1 MPLRLQDGGARLR
14 LRRSNIRAPGISRRR
29 HGTGFSYRHPDGS
42 KLSSDELRRVKALA
56 VPPAWSAVWICPA
69 ENGHIQAAGT
79 DDAGRRQYIYHPRWR
94 ELRDREK
101 FDRALAFGRTLTAAR
116 RRVTL
121 LLRSGDMTREVACAA
136 AFRLLDSASLRIG
149 SDVYAE
155 ENGSYGVTTLLV
167 SHVQVHQDTIRL
179 DFPGKSGLQ
188 WDVEVKDPDLAGW
201 LALGRGRKAGD
212 PAIGYCNDDGS
223 WSGLAA
229 SELND
234 FIHGL
239 CGQGFSAKDF
249 RTWQGTVAAAVELAR
264 YDGKPGI
271 TARRKAVAAAIKAVA
286 ERLGNTPAVARSSY
300 VDPRLVD
307 RFMDGQVPE
316 AVTYSA
322 AERSLPAF
330 LGNEEQK

>member
-1 MPLRLQDGGARLR
+1 M
-14 LRRSNIRAPGISRRR
+14 
-29 HGTGFSYRHPDGS
+29 
-42 KLSSDELRRVKALA
+42 
-56 VPPAWSAVWICPA
+56 WIAPA

-101 FDRALAFGRTLTAAR
+101 FDRALDFGRTLTAAR
-116 RRVTL
+116 RKVTM
-121 LLRSGDMTREVACAA
+121 LLRSGEATREVACAA

-149 SDVYAE
+149 SEVYAE
-155 ENGSYGVTTLLV
+155 DNGSYGVTTLLV
-167 SHVQVHQDTIRL
+167 RHVQVQGDTIRL
-179 DFPGKSGLQ
+179 DFPGKSGLR
-188 WDVEVKDPDLAGW
+188 WDVELKDPDLADW
-201 LALGRGRKAGD
+201 LSVARGKDPDD
-212 PAIGYCNDDGS
+212 PAIGYRSDDGT

-234 FIHGL
+234 FIHAL
-239 CGQGFSAKDF
+239 CGPSFSAKDF

-271 TARRKAVAAAIKAVA
+271 TARRKAVVAAIKAVA

-307 RFMDGQVPE
+307 RFMDGQVPD

-322 AERSLPAF
+322 AERSVPSF
-330 LGNEEQK
+330 LGSEEQK

>member
-1 MPLRLQDGGARLR
+1 MW
-14 LRRSNIRAPGISRRR
+14 IS
-29 HGTGFSYRHPDGS
+29 
-42 KLSSDELRRVKALA
+42 
-56 VPPAWSAVWICPA
+56 PA

-101 FDRALAFGRTLTAAR
+101 FERALAFGRTLTAAR

-121 LLRSGDMTREVACAA
+121 LLRSGDTTPEVACAA

-155 ENGSYGVTTLLV
+155 DNGSYGVTTLLV
-167 SHVQVHQDTIRL
+167 RHVLVHEDTIKL

-188 WDVEVKDPDLAGW
+188 WDVEVKDPDLAAW
-201 LALGRGRKAGD
+201 LAMARGKQADD
-212 PAIGYCNDDGS
+212 PAIGYRNDDGS

-239 CGQGFSAKDF
+239 CGQDFSAKDF

-264 YDGKPGI
+264 YNGKPGI
-271 TARRKAVAAAIKAVA
+271 TARRKAVVAAIKAVA
-286 ERLGNTPAVARSSY
+286 ERLGNTPAIARSSY

-307 RFMDGQVPE
+307 RFMDGQVPD

-322 AERSLPAF
+322 AERSLPSF